1 MAWQLG
7 NGRLDAAA
15 QESGDREP
23 GGPNR
28 ADVGSRP
35 ACLRS
40 GVRAFRR
47 PAAVSGRSRRQ
58 SRSTA
63 VVSRVGRCGVA
74 STRPSPRVSPTL
86 SSPPG
91 GAALHHNPAGS
102 SRGSGHLDP
111 VEALLINLVG
121 HAVLGFGRPPLYLAA
136 SPCDLP
142 TDLRANVSI
151 TAKIHDLA
159 EYRVCHVQHFAL
171 QQNSR
176 RAGAETQR
184 RLSIMKVARQ
194 I

>member
-1 MAWQLG
+1 MPSLWRQGL
-7 NGRLDAAA
+7 
-15 QESGDREP
+15 P
-23 GGPNR
+23 KT
-28 ADVGSRP
+28 
-35 ACLRS
+35 
-40 GVRAFRR
+40 
-47 PAAVSGRSRRQ
+47 SRRI
-58 SRSTA
+58 RPVSTA
-63 VVSRVGRCGVA
+63 IAEYRCGQ
-74 STRPSPRVSPTL
+74 PRWPLRGGVHAAIAAGVTHTVKS
-86 SSPPG
+86 PG